1 MDYSMEYDEHMI
13 LSLLLFIMTKINLLL
28 IFNKKL

>member
-1 MDYSMEYDEHMI
+1 MEYDEHMI